1 MYLKNYKT
9 IVIKVGSS
17 LLIDA
22 KKKVRRT
29 WLEKFA
35 LDIKDLKNK
44 KKNVI
49 IVSSG
54 AIALG
59 CEKLKIN
66 KKSIKLDKSQA
77 VASIGQI
84 ELMNLYKNIFNKYKI
99 NLSQILITLE
109 DTEKRRRAI
118 NAKRTFEN
126 LFDLNYVPIVN
137 ENDSIA
143 TSEIKYGDNDRLASR
158 VAQILGADCL
168 ILLSD
173 VDGLYSSNPKI
184 DKNAK
189 LINKINNIDTNIEK
203 IATKSIGEHGT
214 GGMTTKIEAAKI
226 CQNSGCN
233 MVIANGLMNRPI
245 LNIDK
250 TNKGTWFLPK
260 VSKLHARKKWIIS
273 SISPK
278 GDLIID
284 DGAVQALKK
293 GKSLLAT
300 GIKKVNGQFIKG
312 DHIRILDK
320 NNKEYARGLSSFSS
334 VEIKKIQG
342 QHSNKIKDLLGYV
355 SKSEVIHKDCL
366 LYTSPSPRD

>member
-1 MYLKNYKT
+1 
-9 IVIKVGSS
+9 
-17 LLIDA
+17 
-22 KKKVRRT
+22 
-29 WLEKFA
+29 
-35 LDIKDLKNK
+35 
-44 KKNVI
+44 
-49 IVSSG
+49 
-54 AIALG
+54 
-59 CEKLKIN
+59 
-66 KKSIKLDKSQA
+66 
-77 VASIGQI
+77 
-84 ELMNLYKNIFNKYKI
+84 MNLYKNIFNKYKI

-184 DKNAK
+184 NKNAK
-189 LINKINNIDTNIEK
+189 LINTINNIDTNIEK

-300 GIKKVNGQFIKG
+300 GIKKVNGRFIKG

-355 SKSEVIHKDCL
+355 SKSEVIHKD
-366 LYTSPSPRD
+366 DMVEV